1 MSPAPGKKTPPTHR
15 EILEDLASKGVL
27 EEWQIGPTPSTGS
40 AQAGQAE
47 QVALTGHLTLQQ
59 YRFRL
64 RVTLPRAFPVSLPE
78 ITVEK
83 AEPHLKLPHLVG
95 DRQLC
100 YEAGANL
107 LDRHDP
113 WGVAYEALLRARAM
127 LSNMLS
133 GSRAQEFA
141 QEIVA
146 YWSRFSRH
154 GYEGIGCDIGAGEHP
169 SVTMA
174 LYTMLGEL
182 WAVADEPRVPLARLP
197 SYEAALVRTERALYI
212 PIDPV
217 AVDPNF
223 EPNELGTLAGLRKY
237 IHALPQEDRLKLE
250 KLLARRVG
258 SQQLLVLGVRRPRG
272 ERALIGVHLE
282 RLRGGH
288 PLAKEHADADAVPVE
303 LLRWDH
309 AFLAPRGGASAGV
322 RKRRVLLA
330 GCGAVGGHIA
340 FALARAGV
348 GQLSLVDQDVFELAN
363 TYRHVCGMA
372 RVGQPKVLGLKHELE
387 RLIPYV
393 EVTPHQGTLEQ
404 FLEKDPAGLRAYDLI
419 ISALGHPTIELDL
432 NERLWSEPG
441 FPPTLFAW
449 VEPLGLGGH
458 VLLTHVR
465 GSQGLARG
473 CLECVH
479 QRSNVGGPLE
489 NRAAFAA
496 PGVTYTHDTLGCG
509 SQHLPFADLDAL
521 RTAELAARLA
531 LRVLE
536 GAVEEAPLLSWKG
549 DSRAFEQAGYTVTRR
564 YKLEPDQLEA
574 ERLLYRRED
583 CPVCGG

>member
-27 EEWQIGPTPSTGS
+27 EEWRIGPLSSTGS
-40 AQAGQAE
+40 TQVGQAE
-47 QVALTGHLTLQQ
+47 QVALTGHLTLQDH
-59 YRFRL
+59 RFRL
-64 RVTLPRAFPVSLPE
+64 RVTLPRTFPGCLPE
-78 ITVEK
+78 ITIEKVE
-83 AEPHLKLPHLVG
+83 PDLKLPHLVG

-127 LSNMLS
+127 LSDMLS

-141 QEIVA
+141 QEVIA
-146 YWSRFSRH
+146 YWSRFSLR
-154 GYEGIGCDIGAGEHP
+154 GYDGIGCDIGAGEHP
-169 SVTMA
+169 YVTMA
-174 LYTMLGEL
+174 LYTVLGDL
-182 WAVADEPRVPLARLP
+182 LAVADEPKVILKRLP
-197 SYEAALVRTERALYI
+197 QYEATLARTERALYI

-223 EPNELGTLAGLRKY
+223 EPKELGTLAGLRKY
-237 IHALPQEDRLKLE
+237 IRALPQEDHLKLE

-258 SQQLLVLGVRRPRG
+258 SQQLVVLGVRRPRG

-282 RLRGGH
+282 QLRGGH
-288 PLAKEHADADAVPVE
+288 PLAKEHADAQVVPVE
-303 LLRWDH
+303 LLRYDH
-309 AFLAPRGGASAGV
+309 AFLAPRGGASVGF

-340 FALARAGV
+340 LALARAGV

-372 RVGQPKVLGLKHELE
+372 QVGQPKVLGLKHELE

-393 EVTPHQGTLEQ
+393 EVTPHAGALEQ
-404 FLEKDPAGLRAYDLI
+404 FLQNDPAGLRAYDLI

-432 NERLWSEPG
+432 NERLWSDPG
-441 FPPTLFAW
+441 FPPAIFAW

-473 CLECVH
+473 CLECIH
-479 QRSNVGGPLE
+479 QRPNVGGPLE
-489 NRAAFAA
+489 NRAAFAS
-496 PGVTYTHDTLGCG
+496 PDVTYTHDTLGCG

-531 LRVLE
+531 LRVLRGE
-536 GAVEEAPLLSWKG
+536 VEEAPLLSWKG
-549 DSRAFEQAGYTVTRR
+549 DRRAFEQAGYTVTHR
-564 YKLEPDQLEA
+564 YKTEPDQLEA
-574 ERLLYRRED
+574 ERLLYRCEN
-583 CPVCGG
+583 CPVCGE